1 MERQYIQEMIRKK
14 LITLVGF
21 VVMSAMSCF
30 ADISTTRQQLDDFSF
45 KKGMKVNGSLSL
57 TNNFYAGSD
66 SLVNRD
72 PYAFY
77 LNGGLNINL
86 WGISMPFS
94 FSFSNTQKSYTQ
106 PFNRFKL
113 DPSYKWVHL
122 LIGTNTMEMSKY
134 TLSDHDFCGIGV
146 ELTPEKWNISAMY
159 GRLKKAVEYDPIVS
173 NFETV
178 SFKRIGYAA
187 KVGYAGD
194 FGGEYNV
201 SFFHGEDD
209 ENSISRIPDESYLTP
224 KKNTAISVMASQ
236 KFLKYF
242 YVRAEYAFSVYN
254 SNLFNENNE
263 PVQTSSFIDK
273 IFKKNPSERYVDAI
287 SGAVGYQG
295 NIWGLS
301 FNYERVAPNYS
312 TLGGYYF
319 TNDIENFTFAP
330 NVKLLDGKINL
341 SGNVGF
347 QYTNLDGTKT
357 TDTRNNVYSANASF
371 NSGEH
376 WTASLSFSNFNTY
389 TKVKPQAYPYYADA
403 LDSLNFY
410 QVSRSA
416 SAMTSYNWGG
426 DALKNSVSLS
436 GSYQTANMLSE
447 KKLTSYSDYFSG
459 NLSFSQQVTAL
470 KMGWSSYMM
479 ASYCDATNAETLY
492 WGPGA
497 SVSKQFFED
506 KLSTGLSATYNVN
519 DVSGMTKG
527 SLLNTSF
534 NASYS
539 IQPKKKQ
546 LGSHTFSFSTGYTKY
561 IGGMASGD
569 NQYEFLS
576 CLTYR
581 CGF

>member
-1 MERQYIQEMIRKK
+1 MIRKK
-14 LITLVGF
+14 LILLIGF

-30 ADISTTRQQLDDFSF
+30 ADISTTHQQLDEFSF
-45 KKGMKVNGSLSL
+45 KKGVKASGGLSL

-77 LNGGLNINL
+77 LNGSLNINL

-94 FSFSNTQKSYTQ
+94 FSLSNTQKSYTQ

-122 LIGTNTMEMSKY
+122 LIGTNTLEMSKY
-134 TLSDHDFCGIGV
+134 TLSDHDFCGVGV
-146 ELTPEKWNISAMY
+146 ELTPDKWNISAMY
-159 GRLKKAVEYDPIVS
+159 GRLNKAVEYDPLVA
-173 NFETV
+173 NYQTV
-178 SFKRIGYAA
+178 AFKRMGYAA

-209 ENSISRIPDESYLTP
+209 ETSLSRIPDESYLSP
-224 KKNTAISVMASQ
+224 KKNTAISVMVSQ

-242 YVRAEYAFSVYN
+242 FVRAEYAFSVYN
-254 SNLFNENNE
+254 SNLFNEDNE
-263 PVQTSSFIDK
+263 PVQTKSFIDK

-287 SGAVGYQG
+287 NGSIGYQG

-301 FNYERVAPNYS
+301 FNYERVSPNYS

-330 NVKLLDGKINL
+330 NVKLLEGKINI

-426 DALKNSVSLS
+426 DALKNVVSLT

-459 NLSFSQQVTAL
+459 NLSFSQQVTGL
-470 KMGWSSYMM
+470 KLGWSSYMM
-479 ASYCDATNAETLY
+479 ASYTDATNMETVY
-492 WGPGA
+492 WGPGV
-497 SVSKQFFED
+497 SISKQFFED
-506 KLSTGLSATYNVN
+506 KLSTGLSTTYNVN

-527 SLLNTSF
+527 ALLNTSV

-546 LGSHTFSFSTGYTKY
+546 FGNHTFSLSSGFTRY
-561 IGGMASGD
+561 IGGMVSGD
-569 NQYEFLS
+569 NTYEFLS
-576 CLTYR
+576 SLTYR